1 MLTSAR
7 SHGKWRPML
16 AGLVQRN
23 TEAAVQD
30 QTREAFKAFSG
41 GSKSP
46 DDAKL
51 VINTLSK
58 LQGIGPATASL
69 LLSVFDL
76 DVVPFFSDELFRWC
90 FFEDGNGKG
99 WDRKIKYDVKEYVQ
113 LYARVQELRQRFK
126 NSFDRDVPA
135 VEIEKVAYV
144 LGKTATGGMSSAD
157 NKKRKTETDNDAT
170 TEEVSAED
178 SGSKATE
185 PKMKDDANRFNSK
198 TKTKSQTKATSKI
211 ATVEAPS
218 AAANRPKRQKK

>member
-30 QTREAFKAFSG
+30 QTREAFKAFSS

-51 VINTLSK
+51 VINILSK

-90 FFEDGNGKG
+90 FVEDGNGKG